1 MNCSYWFC
9 LFCRAARPEL
19 LAQLH
24 AYADVRA
31 GLGELLSPTVA
42 VAALPPADLAARLR
56 AAGFFP
62 QGPGTRDQESGDR
75 SQEPENSAS
84 TSRPSAS
91 SLQFPASSFQPP
103 VSSFQSP
110 AALWLAGQLYAALG
124 EHTTLPLP
132 PPFAD
137 LTALLAA
144 LPPLDQA
151 VIQAQWETVR
161 HDLLAL
167 LDGRTFAPPPQPSDP
182 ARWRPLIESAV
193 ATGRTLT
200 MHYFT
205 AGRNA
210 LTQRTVTPYWIEEH
224 RGIPYLRADCHLAGR
239 VRLFRLD
246 RIQELQ
252 ETGDRSQESGD
263 GLTPDACSLFPGA

>member
-1 MNCSYWFC
+1 M
-9 LFCRAARPEL
+9 
-19 LAQLH
+19 
-24 AYADVRA
+24 
-31 GLGELLSPTVA
+31 
-42 VAALPPADLAARLR
+42 
-56 AAGFFP
+56 
-62 QGPGTRDQESGDR
+62 
-75 SQEPENSAS
+75 
-84 TSRPSAS
+84 
-91 SLQFPASSFQPP
+91 
-103 VSSFQSP
+103 
-110 AALWLAGQLYAALG
+110 
-124 EHTTLPLP
+124 PLP

-161 HDLLAL
+161 NDLLAL

-193 ATGRTLT
+193 ATGRALT

-205 AGRNA
+205 AGRNV

-246 RIQELQ
+246 RIREL
-252 ETGDRSQESGD
+252 RRHESGS
-263 GLTPDACSLFPGA
+263 GVLSLTLSRSTQSLGKS